1 MDPDF
6 WRSRWAK
13 NEIGFHQAGAT
24 PALVRHLAA
33 LGPAPQRV
41 LVPLSG
47 KTKDLRFLA
56 EAGHHPIGVE
66 LVEDAVRAYYDEEK
80 IVPTRT
86 EARTYVRYDGGG
98 VTTYAA
104 DFFALDWAAVGPIDR
119 VFDRAAMVALPKGL
133 RTRYTQQ
140 LLSLLQPGAHSLIV
154 TFDHD
159 LPNEGP
165 PFSISVDELTRT
177 YQAYGQLTVLETVDA
192 FEDNPRFRERGATRL
207 SESLVLFTRGT
218 QQK

>member
-6 WRSRWAK
+6 WRARWAK
-13 NEIGFHQAGAT
+13 NEIGFHQEGAT
-24 PALVRHLAA
+24 PALARHFAQ

-66 LVEDAVRAYYDEEK
+66 LVEDAVRAYYSEEQLN
-80 IVPTRT
+80 PTRA
-86 EARTYVRYDGGG
+86 EAKSYVRYDGGG

-104 DFFALDWAAVGPIDR
+104 DFFALDWAAVGPIDAI
-119 VFDRAAMVALPKGL
+119 FDRAAMVALPPPL
-133 RTRYTQQ
+133 RVRYVDQ
-140 LLSLLQPGAHSLIV
+140 LLRLLRPGGRSLIV

-159 LPNEGP
+159 VPGDGP
-165 PFSISVDELTRT
+165 PFSISVADLTRT
-177 YQAYGQLTVLETVDA
+177 YQAHGQITVLETVDVLA
-192 FEDNPRFRERGATRL
+192 DNPRFRDRGATRL
-207 SESLVLFTRGT
+207 TESLALFTRGS